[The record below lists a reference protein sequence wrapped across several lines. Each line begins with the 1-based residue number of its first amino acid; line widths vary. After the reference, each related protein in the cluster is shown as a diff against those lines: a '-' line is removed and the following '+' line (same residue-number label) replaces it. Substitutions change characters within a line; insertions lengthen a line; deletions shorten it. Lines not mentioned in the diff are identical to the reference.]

1 MKFIGFSGAKTLLLL
16 RFFGLDSSSYAQSR
30 FSRQEFSINGFRN
43 PSIGLEFRHRAVS
56 FHAGYYPTN
65 FESGV
70 TTTFVKVGTTLWFLP
85 VGKRENPSS
94 FYASVSYLLGLS
106 REYTNE
112 NAAFVDAGFRWMVW
126 RGLNL
131 RIGAGV
137 LASPGKDLKLNP
149 TPGIS
154 YSFFFN

>member
-1 MKFIGFSGAKTLLLL
+1 MGSAAF
-16 RFFGLDSSSYAQSR
+16 AQSR
-30 FSRQEFSINGFRN
+30 FSRQEISINGFRN
-43 PSIGLEFRHRAVS
+43 PSIGLEYRHHAVS

-70 TTTFVKVGTTLWFLP
+70 TTTFVKVGTTFWFLP
-85 VGKRENPSS
+85 IGQRENPSS
-94 FYASVSYLLGLS
+94 FYASVSYLRGLS
-106 REYTNE
+106 REYENE

-131 RIGAGV
+131 RIGAGL
-137 LASPGKDLKLNP
+137 LASPGKSVKLNT